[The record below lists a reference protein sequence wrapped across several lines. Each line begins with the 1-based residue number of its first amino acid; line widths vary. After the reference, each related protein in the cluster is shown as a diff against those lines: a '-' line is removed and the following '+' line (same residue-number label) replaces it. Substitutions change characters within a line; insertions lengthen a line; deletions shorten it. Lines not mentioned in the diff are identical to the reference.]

1 MEMLNMSQ
9 SNKRRQKRYDPARD
23 PSTIGHKKYEG
34 TFGVACLSKEGDDV
48 TEMYQ
53 PGASTTMLFSRV
65 ELMTVLNWAT
75 KAPVGVQYIALEA
88 LVTPEGKPDLHI
100 HLFLSDPTGKS
111 TTN

>member
-1 MEMLNMSQ
+1 MSK
-9 SNKRRQKRYDPARD
+9 SNRPRQKRYNPASD
-23 PSTIGHKKYEG
+23 PSTIGHHKYEG
-34 TFGVACLSKEGDDV
+34 TFGVACLSKDGDDV

-65 ELMTVLNWAT
+65 ELMTLLNWAK
-75 KAPVGVQYIALEA
+75 KAPMGVQYIALEA

-100 HLFLSDPTGKS
+100 HLFETGPIEKP